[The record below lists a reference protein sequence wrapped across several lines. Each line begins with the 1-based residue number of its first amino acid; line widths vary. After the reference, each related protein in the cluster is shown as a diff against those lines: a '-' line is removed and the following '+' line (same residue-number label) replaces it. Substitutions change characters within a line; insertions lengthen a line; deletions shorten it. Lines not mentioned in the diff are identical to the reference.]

1 MNELQAAW
9 GLALLEEFDEI
20 KKRKQIFN
28 FYLNKL
34 DKSFIFPIKNSK
46 VIIIAIFHYF

>member
-20 KKRKQIFN
+20 KKRESKYLIF
-28 FYLNKL
+28 
-34 DKSFIFPIKNSK
+34 I
-46 VIIIAIFHYF
+46 